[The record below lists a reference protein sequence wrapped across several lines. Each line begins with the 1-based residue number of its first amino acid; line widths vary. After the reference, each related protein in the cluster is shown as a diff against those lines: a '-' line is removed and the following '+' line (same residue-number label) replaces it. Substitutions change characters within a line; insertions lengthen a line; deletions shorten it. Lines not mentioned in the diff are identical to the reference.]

1 MTGFQSPNYT
11 QTPNDLFDELL
22 PSLGLAELKVVL
34 CVVRHTFGYHTEEVK
49 LSIREIARFT
59 GLTAKSVMEGAE
71 QAEAHGLIER
81 YQDGKKT
88 TLWRAIVTVIPSNT
102 RSDTRYHRGVL
113 PTTTQVGVKES
124 KEIKKETPKGDLV
137 DLELS
142 KLPAISIRKAISD
155 YFKLN
160 VNWDTKTSRQF
171 MEWAVQEGITAAQIE
186 QAADTWRMD
195 KQFNWQVPTLKG
207 IFEKWQMLMDAQ
219 VKATSPIKEYQPL
232 DESEFV
238 PSPVRK

>member
-1 MTGFQSPNYT
+1 MAGFQSPNYT

-34 CVVRHTFGYHTEEVK
+34 CVVRHTFGYHTDEVK

-59 GLTAKSVMEGAE
+59 GLTAKSVMDGAE

-81 YQDGKKT
+81 YQDGQKT
-88 TLWRAIVTVIPSNT
+88 TLWKAVVAVIPSNT
-102 RSDTRYHRGVL
+102 RRDTKYHTSVI
-113 PTTTQVGVKES
+113 PATTQFPIKES
-124 KEIKKETPKGDLV
+124 KEKNKETPKGDLV

-142 KLPAISIRKAISD
+142 KLPAISLRQAISE

-160 VNWDTKTSRQF
+160 VNWETKTARQW
-171 MEWAVQEGITAAQIE
+171 MEWAVQEGVTAAQIAS
-186 QAADTWRMD
+186 AANTWRMD

-207 IFEKWQMLMDAQ
+207 IFEKWQMLMDASAMNETIPQ
-219 VKATSPIKEYQPL
+219 REEGRSSGYYA
-232 DESEFV
+232 
-238 PSPVRK
+238 